1 MTFQVKRLILALG
14 TTAGLLALG
23 APVAAQASTHPA
35 VAPSAAAARPAARAA
50 AAQQLIVGQLNPY
63 TAVPHYLVAPFNGC
77 TFAVG
82 DRYEGSGGGAVG
94 MATISCP
101 SPHTYRIVVYLD
113 YQANNGQD
121 YTYRSNTAGTPYY
134 GYSAGVWTGCV
145 TNVSTNWTTYASI
158 SIDGSPYSVYFLS
171 GKDKPYAAGPNCP

>member
-23 APVAAQASTHPA
+23 APVAAQASTHAA
-35 VAPSAAAARPAARAA
+35 VAPNAAGARAA
-50 AAQQLIVGQLNPY
+50 TAQQLIVGQLNPQ
-63 TAVPHYLVAPFNGC
+63 TAITYYLVAPFNGC
-77 TFAVG
+77 TFSVG
-82 DRYEGSGGGAVG
+82 DRYEGSGGAAVG
-94 MATISCP
+94 MATINCP

-121 YTYRSNTAGTPYY
+121 YTYLSNTAGTPYY
-134 GYSAGVWTGCV
+134 GYGESAWTGCV
-145 TNVSTNWTTYASI
+145 TNVSTKWTTYASI

-171 GKDKPYAAGPNCP
+171 GKDKSYSAGPNCP